1 MRFLAVPLSWAR
13 RPTVIEGKV
22 VERLEGMAA
31 GPRRVA
37 HVRQG

>member
-22 VERLEGMAA
+22 VERLEGW
-31 GPRRVA
+31 RQ
-37 HVRQG
+37 VRGVWRM